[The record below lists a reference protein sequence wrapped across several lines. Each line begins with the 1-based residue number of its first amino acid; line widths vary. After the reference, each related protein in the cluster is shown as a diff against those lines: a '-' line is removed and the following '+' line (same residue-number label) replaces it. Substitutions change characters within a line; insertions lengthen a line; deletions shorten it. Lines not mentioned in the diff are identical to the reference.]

1 MLTFVILSANFGNTS
16 TANLVGGL
24 VLPFLVFP
32 WFFIVM
38 VLGIGPTSNAQTE
51 SLADGI
57 LSRPVTRYEYLLAV
71 WCSRVGVVLGVYLL
85 TVIPSVLIIT
95 AADRNVP
102 DDGSTKYGICAAIGI
117 VALVL
122 TFQVSLAFL
131 MGTVLRKPLLSIV
144 LLLAFWYPVNGVL
157 AFMQQEEFSPIY
169 LSRMIPVLMLQQW
182 GGEDESSSDEELEA
196 EDLIELD
203 TPGDED
209 SERSGSIA
217 DPFSDEELDEDEVA
231 GMSAAAASLMNLL
244 GAPEE
249 SAEEEPVSPP
259 VEEPA
264 EVDETA
270 PENQYFK
277 DEDDEE
283 EFSFLRVS
291 LAYGLATALCL
302 GFSTLVFCR
311 RDV

>member
-1 MLTFVILSANFGNTS
+1 MLTFVILSASFAASS
-16 TANLVGGL
+16 TANLIGGL

-51 SLADGI
+51 ALADGI

-102 DDGSTKYGICAAIGI
+102 DDGATKYGICAALGI

-131 MGTVLRKPLLSIV
+131 TGTVLRKPLLSIV

-182 GGEDESSSDEELEA
+182 GEEDESLSDEEIDATESSRSETPSTGSPGVDPLGG
-196 EDLIELD
+196 EDPPE
-203 TPGDED
+203 GQ
-209 SERSGSIA
+209 
-217 DPFSDEELDEDEVA
+217 EEMA
-231 GMSAAAASLMNLL
+231 PPPRWLMNPF
-244 GAPEE
+244 GGSEPV
-249 SAEEEPVSPP
+249 EEEPVAPPP

-264 EVDETA
+264 EVDATDS
-270 PENQYFK
+270 ENQYFK
-277 DEDDEE
+277 DEDDDE